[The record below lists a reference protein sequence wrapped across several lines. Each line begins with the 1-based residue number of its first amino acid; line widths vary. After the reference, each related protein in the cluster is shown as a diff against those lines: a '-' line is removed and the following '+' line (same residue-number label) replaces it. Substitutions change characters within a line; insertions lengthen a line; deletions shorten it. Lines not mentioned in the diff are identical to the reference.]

1 MMDEEASLALDG
13 TGIAGSVAPAVA
25 RRAVQWWLALQGGDA
40 TAAQLQAWQRWRAEA
55 AEHER
60 AWQRIE
66 AVSGQ
71 LAGIPPPLASAALAA
86 PAGAQRRRAVRLLTA
101 LVMAGGSAAML
112 RQTPIWQSWNA
123 DASTATGER
132 RTVRLPDG
140 GTLVLN
146 TDSAIKLRYDASER
160 AVQLLRGEVLLQTA
174 PDAQQRP
181 FRVHTADGTARAL
194 GTRFIVRQHEGFVL
208 VGVLEGAVELR
219 PAAADRQPRVLRAG
233 EEGSFTRDGVGA
245 AHALDAGAGAW
256 ADGMLVA
263 AHMRLDDFLLELS
276 RHRRGHLGCD
286 PALAHLLVSGA
297 YPLANTDRVLLAL
310 VEALP
315 VELHYLT
322 RYWVTLRPRAAKK

>member
-1 MMDEEASLALDG
+1 MDEEASLALDG
-13 TGIAGSVAPAVA
+13 TGVAGSVAPAVA
-25 RRAVQWWLALQGGDA
+25 RRAVQWWLALHGGDA
-40 TAAQLQAWQRWRAEA
+40 TAAQLHAWQRWRAEN

-71 LAGIPPPLASAALAA
+71 LAGIPLPLASAALAA
-86 PAGAQRRRAVRLLTA
+86 PAGARRRRAVRLLTA
-101 LVMAGGSAAML
+101 LVVVGGGAALL
-112 RQTPIWQSWNA
+112 RQAPGWQSWHA

-146 TDSAIKLRYDASER
+146 TDSAIQLRYDAKAR
-160 AVQLLRGEVLLQTA
+160 AVHLLRGEVLLQTA
-174 PDAQQRP
+174 PDAQRRP
-181 FRVHTADGTARAL
+181 FLVHTADGTARAL
-194 GTRFIVRQHEGFVL
+194 GTRFIVRQHDGYVQ
-208 VGVLEGAVELR
+208 VGVLEGAVELQ
-219 PAAADRQPRVLRAG
+219 PVAAQAQSRILQAG
-233 EEGSFTRDGVGA
+233 EEGSFTRDGVGGA
-245 AHALDAGAGAW
+245 QALDAGAGAW
-256 ADGMLVA
+256 SDGMLIA

-286 PALAHLLVSGA
+286 PALAHMLVSGA
-297 YPLANTDRVLLAL
+297 YPLADTDRVLLAL

-322 RYWVTLRPRAAKK
+322 RYWVTLRPRVAKK

>member
-13 TGIAGSVAPAVA
+13 TGVAASVAPAVA

-40 TAAQLQAWQRWRAEA
+40 TAAQLQAWQRWRAEE

-101 LVMAGGSAAML
+101 LVVAGGSAAML
-112 RQTPIWQSWNA
+112 RQTPAWQSWNA

-146 TDSAIKLRYDASER
+146 TDSAIQLRYDASER

-194 GTRFIVRQHEGFVL
+194 GTRFIVRQHAGFVQ

-219 PAAADRQPRVLRAG
+219 PAAADGQPCVLRAG

-297 YPLANTDRVLLAL
+297 YPLADTDRVLLAL

>member
-1 MMDEEASLALDG
+1 MDEEMLIPLDG
-13 TGIAGSVAPAVA
+13 AAAAARVAPAVA
-25 RRAVQWWLALQGGDA
+25 RQAVQWWLALQGGDA
-40 TAAQLQAWQRWRAEA
+40 TAAQLNAWRRWRAEDA
-55 AEHER
+55 DHER

-86 PAGAQRRRAVRLLTA
+86 PAGAQRRRAVRVLTA
-101 LVMAGGSAAML
+101 LVVAGGSAAML
-112 RQTPIWQSWNA
+112 RQTPAWQSWNA

-146 TDSAIKLRYDASER
+146 TDSAIQLRYDAKAR
-160 AVQLLRGEVLLQTA
+160 AVHLLRGEVLLQTA
-174 PDAQQRP
+174 PDAQRRP
-181 FRVHTADGTARAL
+181 FLVHTVDGTARAL
-194 GTRFIVRQHEGFVL
+194 GTRFIVRQHDGYVQ
-208 VGVLEGAVELR
+208 VGVLEGAVELQ
-219 PAAADRQPRVLRAG
+219 PVAAQAQSRILQAG
-233 EEGSFTRDGVGA
+233 EEGSFTRDGVAGA
-245 AHALDAGAGAW
+245 QALDAGAGAW

-297 YPLANTDRVLLAL
+297 YPLADTDRVLLAL

>member
-1 MMDEEASLALDG
+1 MDEEASLALDG
-13 TGIAGSVAPAVA
+13 TGVGGSVAPAVA

-40 TAAQLQAWQRWRAEA
+40 TAAQLQAWQRWRAEET
-55 AEHER
+55 EHER

-101 LVMAGGSAAML
+101 LVVAGGSAAML
-112 RQTPIWQSWNA
+112 RQTPAWQSWSA

-132 RTVRLPDG
+132 GTVRLPDG

-146 TDSAIKLRYDASER
+146 TDSAIQLRYDASER
-160 AVQLLRGEVLLQTA
+160 AVLLLRGEVLLQTA
-174 PDAQQRP
+174 PDVQGRP
-181 FRVHTADGTARAL
+181 FHVHTADGTARAL
-194 GTRFIVRQHEGFVL
+194 GTRFIVRQYAGFVQ
-208 VGVLEGAVELR
+208 VGVLEGTVELR
-219 PAAADRQPRVLRAG
+219 PAAADGQPRVLRAG
-233 EEGSFTRDGVGA
+233 EEGSFRRDGVGA

-297 YPLANTDRVLLAL
+297 YPLADTDRVLLAL

>member
-1 MMDEEASLALDG
+1 MDEEASLALDG
-13 TGIAGSVAPAVA
+13 TGVAGSVSPAVA
-25 RRAVQWWLALQGGDA
+25 RRAVQWWLALHGGDA
-40 TAAQLQAWQRWRAEA
+40 TAAQLNAWRRWRAED

-71 LAGIPPPLASAALAA
+71 LAGIPLPLASAALAA
-86 PAGAQRRRAVRLLTA
+86 PAGARRRRAVRLLTA
-101 LVMAGGSAAML
+101 LVAVGGSAALL
-112 RQTPIWQSWNA
+112 RQAPAWQSWHA

-146 TDSAIKLRYDASER
+146 TDSAIQLHYDASAR
-160 AVQLLRGEVLLQTA
+160 AVRLLRGEVLLQTA

-181 FRVHTADGTARAL
+181 FLVHTVDGAVRAL
-194 GTRFIVRQHEGFVL
+194 GTRFIVRQHDGFVR

-219 PAAADRQPRVLRAG
+219 PAAAQGRPRVLRAG
-233 EEGSFTRDGVGA
+233 EEGSFSRAGA
-245 AHALDAGAGAW
+245 GEAHALDAGAGAW
-256 ADGMLVA
+256 VDGMLVA
-263 AHMRLDDFLLELS
+263 AHMRLDAFLLELS

-297 YPLANTDRVLLAL
+297 YPLADTDKVLLAL
-310 VEALP
+310 TQALP

-322 RYWVTLRPRAAKK
+322 RYWVTVRPRARID

>member
-1 MMDEEASLALDG
+1 MDEAMPAVLGGAD
-13 TGIAGSVAPAVA
+13 TAVRVAPAVA
-25 RRAVQWWLALQGGDA
+25 RQAVQWWLALQGGDA
-40 TAAQLQAWQRWRAEA
+40 TAAQRNAWQRWRAA
-55 AEHER
+55 DAEHER

-71 LAGIPPPLASAALAA
+71 LAGIPPPLAGAALAA
-86 PAGAQRRRAVRLLTA
+86 PAGAQRRRAVRVLTA
-101 LVMAGGSAAML
+101 LVVAGGSAALL
-112 RQTPIWQSWNA
+112 RQTPVWQAWDA

-146 TDSAIKLRYDASER
+146 TDSAIALRYDASVR
-160 AVQLLRGEVLLQTA
+160 AVRLLRGEVLLQTA
-174 PDAQQRP
+174 PDARQRP
-181 FRVHTADGTARAL
+181 FLVHTADGTARAL
-194 GTRFIVRQHEGFVL
+194 GTRFIVRQHAGYVQ

-219 PAAADRQPRVLRAG
+219 PAAAQGRPRVLQAG
-233 EEGSFTRDGVGA
+233 EEGSFTRDGAGA

-263 AHMRLDDFLLELS
+263 AHMRLDAFLRELS

-297 YPLANTDRVLLAL
+297 YPLADTDRVLLAL

-322 RYWVTLRPRAAKK
+322 RYWVTVRPRAAKK

>member
-1 MMDEEASLALDG
+1 MDEEASLALDG
-13 TGIAGSVAPAVA
+13 TGVAASVAPAVA

-40 TAAQLQAWQRWRAEA
+40 TAAQLQAWQRWRAEE

-101 LVMAGGSAAML
+101 LVVAGGSAAML
-112 RQTPIWQSWNA
+112 RQTPAWQSWNA

-146 TDSAIKLRYDASER
+146 TDSAIQLRYDASER

-174 PDAQQRP
+174 PDAQRRP
-181 FRVHTADGTARAL
+181 FRVYTADGTARAL
-194 GTRFIVRQHEGFVL
+194 GTRFIVRQHDGFVQ

-219 PAAADRQPRVLRAG
+219 PAAADGQPRVLRAG

-276 RHRRGHLGCD
+276 RYRRGHLGCD
-286 PALAHLLVSGA
+286 PALAHMLVSGA
-297 YPLANTDRVLLAL
+297 YPLADTDRVLLAL

>member
-1 MMDEEASLALDG
+1 MDEEMLIPLGGAA
-13 TGIAGSVAPAVA
+13 AAARVAPAVA
-25 RRAVQWWLALQGGDA
+25 RQAVQWWLALQGGDA
-40 TAAQLQAWQRWRAEA
+40 TAAQLNAWRRWRAEDA
-55 AEHER
+55 DHER

-86 PAGAQRRRAVRLLTA
+86 PAGAQRRRAVRVLTA
-101 LVMAGGSAAML
+101 LVVAGGSAAML
-112 RQTPIWQSWNA
+112 RQTPAWQSWNA

-132 RTVRLPDG
+132 RTVPLPDG

-146 TDSAIKLRYDASER
+146 TDSAIQLRYDAKAR
-160 AVQLLRGEVLLQTA
+160 AVHLLRGEVLLQTA
-174 PDAQQRP
+174 PDAQRRP
-181 FRVHTADGTARAL
+181 FLVHTADGTARAL
-194 GTRFIVRQHEGFVL
+194 GTRFIVRQHDGYVQ
-208 VGVLEGAVELR
+208 VGVLEGAVELQ
-219 PAAADRQPRVLRAG
+219 PVAAQALSRILQAG
-233 EEGSFTRDGVGA
+233 EEGSFTRDGVGG

-297 YPLANTDRVLLAL
+297 YPLADTDRVLLAL

-322 RYWVTLRPRAAKK
+322 RYWITLRPRAAKK

>member
-1 MMDEEASLALDG
+1 MDEEMPIPLGGAA
-13 TGIAGSVAPAVA
+13 AAARVAPAVA
-25 RRAVQWWLALQGGDA
+25 RRAVQWWLALQGGGA
-40 TAAQLQAWQRWRAEA
+40 TAAQLAAWQRWRAEDG
-55 AEHER
+55 EHER

-71 LAGIPPPLASAALAA
+71 LAGIPAPLASAALAA
-86 PAGAQRRRAVRLLTA
+86 PAGAQRRRAVRLLAA
-101 LVMAGGSAAML
+101 LVVAGGSAAML
-112 RQTPIWQSWNA
+112 RQTPAWQSWNA

-174 PDAQQRP
+174 PDARQRP
-181 FRVHTADGTARAL
+181 FYVHTADGTARAL
-194 GTRFIVRQHEGFVL
+194 GTRFIVRQHAGYVQ

-219 PAAADRQPRVLRAG
+219 PAAADGQPRVLQAG
-233 EEGSFTRDGVGA
+233 EEGSFSRGGVGA
-245 AHALDAGAGAW
+245 AHAIDAGAGAW
-256 ADGMLVA
+256 ADGMLVV
-263 AHMRLDDFLLELS
+263 AHMRLDAFLRELS

-297 YPLANTDRVLLAL
+297 YPLADTDKVLLAL

>member
-1 MMDEEASLALDG
+1 MDEELQLPLGSLVA
-13 TGIAGSVAPAVA
+13 AARVAPAVA
-25 RRAVQWWLALQGGDA
+25 RRAVQWWLALHGGDA
-40 TAAQLQAWQRWRAEA
+40 TAAQLHAWQRWRAEN

-101 LVMAGGSAAML
+101 LVVAGGSAALL
-112 RQTPIWQSWNA
+112 RQAPVWQSWNA

-132 RTVRLPDG
+132 RSLRLPDG

-146 TDSAIKLRYDASER
+146 TDSAIKLRYDASAR

-174 PDAQQRP
+174 PDAQRRP
-181 FRVHTADGTARAL
+181 FLVHTADGTARAL
-194 GTRFIVRQHEGFVL
+194 GTRFIVRQRDGFVQ

-219 PAAADRQPRVLRAG
+219 PAAAHGQARVLQAG
-233 EEGSFTRDGVGA
+233 EEGSFTRDGLGA

-256 ADGMLVA
+256 VDGMLVA
-263 AHMRLDDFLLELS
+263 AHMRLDAFLLELS
-276 RHRRGHLGCD
+276 RHRRGHLACD

-297 YPLANTDRVLLAL
+297 YPLADTDRALLAL

-322 RYWVTLRPRAAKK
+322 RFWVTLRPRATKK